1 MKYFPAIWVPLLT
14 LFVAIISLL
23 FLSEA
28 WFTVVIENRSY
39 TSRLLLDVLGCIPY
53 IWAFFFGGILLSF
66 KVPEKEIGFFSSL
79 ILGICGGLLY
89 SRLSWLL
96 LEPGDSLFNHLSF
109 CIRYFYPLF
118 LSLGGFMIGRLW
130 RQKKSLSGQST

>member
-66 KVPEKEIGFFSSL
+66 KVPEKENGFFSSL

-118 LSLGGFMIGRLW
+118 LSLSGFMIGGLW
-130 RQKKSLSGQST
+130 RQKKGLSGQST